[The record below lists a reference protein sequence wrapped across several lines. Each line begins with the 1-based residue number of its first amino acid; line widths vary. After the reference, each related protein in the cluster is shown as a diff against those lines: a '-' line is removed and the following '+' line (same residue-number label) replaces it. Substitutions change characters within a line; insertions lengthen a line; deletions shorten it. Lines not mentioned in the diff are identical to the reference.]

1 MAEFK
6 QTCKQCGLELPVEEF
21 KQYTSRS
28 EGIRRTTVGRYT
40 ICKHCEKLSTQA
52 AKLQKRFESG
62 NATEIELQ
70 EREALRNYYRQ
81 LVDRGLPLVTAPV
94 RRLMG
99 VADEPKK
106 RGAKSKVLTLIAEAG
121 RRAECAAKQ
130 EAARDG
136 LLHRAEDKID
146 REVQAAVEDIAKDY
160 RYGNLPINAAVT
172 EAPFKIA
179 EQSPVGNSVW
189 GANEVI
195 ANAELPVP
203 TPPVDVDTIMKALD
217 ILNDLLECEFVREP
231 EYYEAV
237 CDDALQVLR
246 NTTEDGKVPSA
257 YTALA
262 SQVLER
268 LDEYADTYEG

>member
-21 KQYTSRS
+21 KQYTPRG

-40 ICKHCEKLSTQA
+40 ICKHCEKLSTYA

-70 EREALRNYYRQ
+70 EREALRNYYDE
-81 LVDRGLPLVTAPV
+81 LVAKGLPLVTAPV

-121 RRAECAAKQ
+121 QRMEAAARQEATKVELMDRAEA
-130 EAARDG
+130 
-136 LLHRAEDKID
+136 KID
-146 REVQAAVEDIAKDY
+146 REVQAAIEDLSKEVVKASIDAVPGPPSYDDTPSQNSKAIQHVMELISKVEEPHMQTMD
-160 RYGNLPINAAVT
+160 NV
-172 EAPFKIA
+172 
-179 EQSPVGNSVW
+179 
-189 GANEVI
+189 
-195 ANAELPVP
+195 
-203 TPPVDVDTIMKALD
+203 VDTGKIMGALE
-217 ILNDLLECEFVREP
+217 ILNGLLECEFVREP

-246 NTTEDGKVPSA
+246 GMSDDGKVPSA

-268 LDEYADTYEG
+268 LDEYVDNYEG